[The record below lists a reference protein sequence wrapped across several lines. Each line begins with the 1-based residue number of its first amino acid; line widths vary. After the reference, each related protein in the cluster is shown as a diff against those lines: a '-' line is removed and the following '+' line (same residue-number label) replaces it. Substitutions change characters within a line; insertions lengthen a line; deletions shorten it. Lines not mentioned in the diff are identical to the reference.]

1 MVDLSTQTAARSRA
15 SVSAASPTGDAL
27 APLTAVDVEQW
38 RELAERA
45 LEPNGYYLP
54 GWALAVNAFARGR
67 KGVSTLSARSEVS
80 TQDAARLIGLL
91 PVIPIARAY
100 GIPLPALASAE
111 PYGTL
116 CTPLLDDATAQ
127 EAAAGLL
134 LQAANS
140 GARALVLRDV
150 ALDGAVMRAFD
161 QALQRNGMRSRVLH
175 SRLRAC
181 LDASRDADELLREA
195 LGPKKLKELRRQR
208 HRMTEHGPVQFDV
221 ARRPEQV
228 AVALETFLSLEA
240 SGWKASRG
248 TALNQ
253 DEGDARFIRRA
264 VPALAETHQCEIVTL
279 RAGDSPVAAAIVLRH
294 RDRAFYFKLGIDERF
309 AKFSPGVQLTL
320 ELTRHLCAIP
330 RSPPR
335 ILPQAP
341 IIR

>member
-134 LQAANS
+134 LQAA
-140 GARALVLRDV
+140 D
-150 ALDGAVMRAFD
+150 
-161 QALQRNGMRSRVLH
+161 
-175 SRLRAC
+175 
-181 LDASRDADELLREA
+181 
-195 LGPKKLKELRRQR
+195 
-208 HRMTEHGPVQFDV
+208 
-221 ARRPEQV
+221 
-228 AVALETFLSLEA
+228 
-240 SGWKASRG
+240 
-248 TALNQ
+248 
-253 DEGDARFIRRA
+253 
-264 VPALAETHQCEIVTL
+264 
-279 RAGDSPVAAAIVLRH
+279 
-294 RDRAFYFKLGIDERF
+294 
-309 AKFSPGVQLTL
+309 
-320 ELTRHLCAIP
+320 
-330 RSPPR
+330 
-335 ILPQAP
+335 
-341 IIR
+341 